1 MPFLCDGRSHN
12 GSLDGLDGFA
22 LKSSNGRKIRAIE
35 HVNDGIRIFWAAAL
49 HFSSPAEVGMR
60 IVAAQYLVERFLGI
74 VFKYQLTHAC
84 VLISIWIAGDDLPL
98 PQSQGEVR
106 ALVGLQGNFNAP
118 IPSTLIY
125 STD

>member
-1 MPFLCDGRSHN
+1 
-12 GSLDGLDGFA
+12 
-22 LKSSNGRKIRAIE
+22 
-35 HVNDGIRIFWAAAL
+35 
-49 HFSSPAEVGMR
+49 MR

-74 VFKYQLTHAC
+74 VFKHQLTHAY
-84 VLISIWIAGDDLPL
+84 VLISIWIEGDDLPL